1 MHVLRRSCTLLLMLL
16 ALGTVAQERSPLR
29 PRLLSE
35 AWGSIGVQFRPFRN
49 TTRVKEP
56 DFNKRFRM
64 GAELGYRSDENLSGG
79 RQLYLDLGARYK
91 FHDLLRVSL
100 EHRFSFRGAD
110 RPNSQR
116 TSVQVQ
122 SSRELGRFVVEYRC
136 RYQHEY
142 LDPGEVRDQ
151 LRNRIGLVYD
161 IRKWKLD
168 PEVSA
173 EFFTWAGNLGWR
185 YIGTRYS
192 IGTTWR
198 PGKKHEV
205 GIAVMHDRERY
216 VYAPSYRFIYALSYT
231 LGLN

>member
-1 MHVLRRSCTLLLMLL
+1 MHVLRLLCAL
-16 ALGTVAQERSPLR
+16 ALVLPAVNTAAQERSPLR
-29 PRLLSE
+29 PRLLGE

-49 TTRVKEP
+49 NTRVKEP

-64 GAELGYRSDENLSGG
+64 GVEAGYRSDENLSGG
-79 RQLYLDLGARYK
+79 RQVYLDLGARYK

-110 RPNSQR
+110 RRNSQR

-122 SSRELGRFVVEYRC
+122 SSQDLGRFTAEYRF
-136 RYQHEY
+136 RYQHEF

-151 LRNRIGLVYD
+151 LRNRLGLVYD

-168 PEVSA
+168 PEVSV

-192 IGTTWR
+192 VGTTWR

-205 GIAVMHDRERY
+205 GVNVMHDRERY

-231 LGLN
+231 LELN